1 MDKLDFYRSTIK
13 IIIDRHASLQNGN
26 SLVETVPIIDMEGDN
41 YLLMAIGWN
50 SSGRVHS
57 IGFHLRICNEKIW
70 IEWDGTEEGIAQE
83 LLEIGI
89 NQKDIVLGFYRPE
102 RRELTEFASRVTA

>member
-1 MDKLDFYRSTIK
+1 MDKLAFYRTVIKTI
-13 IIIDRHASLQNGN
+13 INHHAELQNGS
-26 SLVETVPIIDMEGDN
+26 SLVETVPILDVKGDN

-57 IGFHLRICNEKIW
+57 IGFHLRIHNSKIW

-83 LLEIGI
+83 LLALGVDKE
-89 NQKDIVLGFYRPE
+89 DIVLGFYRPE
-102 RRELTEFASRVTA
+102 RRSLTEFAIA

>member
-13 IIIDRHASLQNGN
+13 TIINRYVELQNGN
-26 SLVETVPIIDMEGDN
+26 SLVETVPIIDAVGDN

-57 IGFHLRICNEKIW
+57 IGFHLRIQNDKIW
-70 IEWDGTEEGIAQE
+70 IEWDGTEEGLAQE
-83 LLEIGI
+83 LLELGVE
-89 NQKDIVLGFYRPE
+89 KEDIVLGFYRPE
-102 RRELTEFASRVTA
+102 RRELTEFATA